1 MAYEE
6 LKSSGITEGTPENI
20 LFGAGTIHKG
30 LTLLEGTWN
39 FKESLIG
46 ATSGGITVN
55 ITPELTDI
63 EVDGKLVKVKGLSDI
78 KTGETATMEI
88 NFIELTPE
96 IIKALVVGL
105 DTASQ
110 EFTGFNEITS
120 NTKISDG
127 DYISKLAYVGR
138 RLSGEPLIIIF
149 DNALVSGGF
158 SVNGQNKTANTVTAT
173 FECVADLDGD
183 FDKLPYHILYPTP
196 SV

>member
-1 MAYEE
+1 MT
-6 LKSSGITEGTPENI
+6 LTEGE
-20 LFGAGTIHKG
+20 
-30 LTLLEGTWN
+30 WN

-158 SVNGQNKTANTVTAT
+158 SVNGQNKTANTVAAT